1 MRQMYA
7 AMLITLNGDYRYGSI
22 KDSTVSPQCEYHRQF
37 FEKKCGTRDLNHYG
51 VVCGGKVIAIV
62 VRDADV
68 HSKCMY
74 VQYVSNHVGYVSTI

>member
-1 MRQMYA
+1 MLGVTTIFFHGDSYMRQMYA

-51 VVCGGKVIAIV
+51 VVCGGKVLQSSCECTYICV
-62 VRDADV
+62 E
-68 HSKCMY
+68 CMF
-74 VQYVSNHVGYVSTI
+74 

>member
-51 VVCGGKVIAIV
+51 VVCGGKVI
-62 VRDADV
+62 DADV
-68 HSKCMY
+68 HVCMY
-74 VQYVSNHVGYVSTI
+74 VCMYV